1 MIWPTIKWVAGVKQP
16 ELEADH
22 LHESSIN
29 VKYVWVE
36 LYLPSYAFMACSGTT
51 FPTGSDYSAFFF
63 YCGASEPDSDI
74 RFEPRTFC
82 DMHLFCNLMLFS
94 I

>member
-22 LHESSIN
+22 LPESSIN

-36 LYLPSYAFMACSGTT
+36 LYLHSPYAFMACSGTT
-51 FPTGSDYSAFFF
+51 FPTGSDYSAFCLLFR
-63 YCGASEPDSDI
+63 YSV
-74 RFEPRTFC
+74 FC
-82 DMHLFCNLMLFS
+82 DMHLFRNLMLFS